1 MARPQTKVHSHRCPQ
16 PSKVY
21 HAPRK
26 DRHRDTSAPPGT
38 TNVSRVICREVTTE
52 GSFLTFELWTTVQ
65 SIGILITNTFLTN
78 MAGGIWL
85 TLKCQGRGEQSS
97 FFRELSAISNHTRS
111 LSKINTEAL
120 TVKGE

>member
-26 DRHRDTSAPPGT
+26 ERHRDTSAPPGT
-38 TNVSRVICREVTTE
+38 TNVSRVMCREVTTE

-65 SIGILITNTFLTN
+65 SIGILITNSY
-78 MAGGIWL
+78 
-85 TLKCQGRGEQSS
+85 QHGRRDLVD
-97 FFRELSAISNHTRS
+97 FKVPREGRA
-111 LSKINTEAL
+111 E
-120 TVKGE
+120 